1 MSTLLR
7 TASTLVVI
15 LLLALTSCSFYS
27 TAVDWNGR
35 VGPNGRP
42 VHYRSGTRVGFNLFV
57 VLPFVGRTDVNEM
70 VDRMTA
76 TVAEEKGDVVRI
88 VQANTE
94 NYWYGFSPL
103 TWILTPVVSTIDVE
117 FEPSAEALAAAE
129 RERQAQALRDQ
140 RQAEPLDL
148 RPPTPPD
155 RQRPAHRD
163 GG

>member
-1 MSTLLR
+1 MSALLR
-7 TASTLVVI
+7 TASVVVV
-15 LLLALTSCSFYS
+15 LLLTALASCSFYS

-70 VDRMTA
+70 VDRMSA

-88 VQANTE
+88 VQADSE
-94 NYWYGFSPL
+94 NYWYGWSPL
-103 TWILTPVVSTIDVE
+103 TWIITPVVTSIDVE
-117 FEPSAEALAAAE
+117 FEPSTEALAAAE
-129 RERQAQALRDQ
+129 RERQAQSARDQ
-140 RQAEPLDL
+140 RQVQPLDL
-148 RPPTPPD
+148 PPATPPD

-163 GG
+163 GE